1 MTSDQDTKAIAEPPV
16 LPNPND
22 THTAPL
28 EPPKLPELNH
38 DAKAWI
44 SHTPSLDTPETTPS
58 SAVQSELE
66 QSKDSS
72 QDRVRGDELDDG
84 GVFEMQSLAQA
95 EAHPTVM
102 QEANMAA
109 VMSQS
114 LVPMS
119 PEHKDKKESAQSE
132 KELQRDESDQREN
145 LTKMLQFC
153 MSRENLSRDMY
164 LVSQMDSDQYVP
176 IATVANLHH
185 IKNISTDMRLIVN
198 ILRLLP
204 QLQVDESGERVRPN
218 QNRCIVILRE
228 IPESTPVQEVEA
240 LFQSG
245 NLPKFVSCEFAYND
259 NWFITFQTEAAAQ
272 QAYQYLREEVKTFQ
286 GKPIKV
292 APFPNSP
299 FMHSFSTSPS
309 FKTTST
315 FHSRAYSRL
324 QPQRGVYDGPS
335 PIYSFSPEQV
345 HPSQSRPSQTN
356 YTHPQP
362 AGIGYP
368 SNDRSGAA
376 RSQPIMADCSIGR
389 GRSNIYAS
397 RRRREERFTRGAEAS
412 PPPVRSASPV
422 LEFGPSSFPPL
433 PSASP
438 HTHTPHTPPHA
449 HTSHTPPH
457 THTPH
462 TPPYTHTH
470 SLHSLLSNIAI
481 ATAHLQDVSSEGGA
495 SSPLSTGRAVVTTP
509 PLPSN
514 FLSPPSS
521 TLWPTCS
528 TEDLKCEKETQV
540 SVERAYITVATASKS
555 VQVNGL
561 ATEGRKPSYAE
572 ICQRIRDSY
581 SSERPAPRNQQPRK
595 DTPTGPRQLS
605 PGLELLTPPTSPQ

>member
-286 GKPIKV
+286 GKPIKTRIKAKSMTFGSLLPKNGFQTAGVGPVYTPPRFSPFLLPPVQTPPPTPAQQFPYYAIIPHTHTALQV

-397 RRRREERFTRGAEAS
+397 RRRREERFT
-412 PPPVRSASPV
+412 
-422 LEFGPSSFPPL
+422 
-433 PSASP
+433 
-438 HTHTPHTPPHA
+438 
-449 HTSHTPPH
+449 
-457 THTPH
+457 
-462 TPPYTHTH
+462 
-470 SLHSLLSNIAI
+470 
-481 ATAHLQDVSSEGGA
+481 DVSSEGGA